1 MAKLSGEAITTVNQ
15 LSIDD
20 NARADTCAKRDFYEV
35 LHAASGTVSHLAHSG
50 CVSVIGKGYGDAKP
64 VGEHLCQR
72 HDAIMTPL
80 QVGGKLD
87 GASIV
92 VAIRRA
98 DTHRLDFIY
107 AANLVD
113 NHLKGLYAS
122 VHIVL
127 NLIIYLSLHG
137 RGDLDVSARVDNA
150 KH

>member
-50 CVSVIGKGYGDAKP
+50 RVSVIGKGYGDAKP

-72 HDAIMTPL
+72 HDAIVTPL

-98 DTHRLDFIY
+98 DTHRLDFLY

-113 NHLKGLYAS
+113 NPRESTMPNTEFVPPRSRPMTYGFITVS
-122 VHIVL
+122 S
-127 NLIIYLSLHG
+127 IIICF
-137 RGDLDVSARVDNA
+137 
-150 KH
+150 